1 MVSSNN
7 KRLVKN
13 TLLLYVRMLFTMGVG
28 FYTSRVVLD
37 VLGVV
42 DYGVYNVVG
51 GVVGMIGALYG
62 PMAIATQRWITFA
75 LGKGDREMLKKVFSV
90 CLSSQLLIAVLL
102 LVAIEIGGLW
112 YLNTYAVIPPERMEV
127 ASWVF
132 QLSAVTMSLTILN
145 VPFHGAIIAH
155 EEMGAFAAF
164 AIVEVLMKLIIC
176 FALPHASVDKL
187 WLYALLLFCTSVF
200 SFLFVQ
206 GYACRKFE
214 EARWRFGWDKRL
226 YKQITSFAAWDIVG
240 NLAFIGYSQGTTLL
254 VNMFYGPAMNAA
266 AGIGGQATNVINQ
279 LSANFQTAL
288 NPQITKYYAAEN
300 LPEMHKLIFRSVKFS
315 FFLVLV
321 FAVPFF
327 YEAEFLLH
335 VWLVEVP
342 PHAVAFMRLGLFV
355 CLLGALRSPLI
366 TAAMATGNVR
376 RFQLSTN
383 AVMLSVCPVA
393 YVVYKLGGVAETA
406 SIVFVV
412 ALIGAILVS
421 VHVLGRLIKLG
432 RKQFMTDV
440 LGRVVL
446 VAAVSFALPY
456 YVYVTIDEGWGRLF
470 LITFLSCI
478 FTALAVYGLG
488 ADRREKGFMAA
499 LVREKVLKVCR

>member
-1 MVSSNN
+1 
-7 KRLVKN
+7 
-13 TLLLYVRMLFTMGVG
+13 MGVG

-51 GVVGMIGALYG
+51 GTVGMIGTLYG

-75 LGKGDREMLKKVFSV
+75 LGKGDRETLKKVFSV
-90 CLSSQLLIAVLL
+90 CLSSQLLIAMLL
-102 LVAIEIGGLW
+102 LAAIELGGLW
-112 YLNTYAVIPPERMEV
+112 YLNTYAVIPPERMKA

-155 EEMGAFAAF
+155 EKMEFFAAF
-164 AIVEVLMKLIIC
+164 AIVEALMKLLIC
-176 FALPHASVDKL
+176 FALPYASVDKL
-187 WLYALLLFCTSVF
+187 WLYALLLFCISVL

-266 AGIGGQATNVINQ
+266 AGIGGQATNIVNQ

-288 NPQITKYYAAEN
+288 NPQITKYYATGA
-300 LPEMHKLIFRSVKFS
+300 LGEMHKLIFRGAKFS

-327 YEAEFLLH
+327 YEASFLLH

-355 CLLGALRSPLI
+355 CLLGALRGPLI

-376 RFQLSTN
+376 KFQLSTN
-383 AVMLSVCPVA
+383 AVMLLICPVS
-393 YVVYKLGGVAETA
+393 YVVYKWGGVAETTT
-406 SIVFVV
+406 IVFVI

-421 VHVLGRLIKLG
+421 VYVLGELIKLG
-432 RKQFMTDV
+432 QKQFMTDV
-440 LGRVVL
+440 LGRSTL
-446 VAAVSFALPY
+446 VAVVSFTLPY
-456 YVYVTIDEGWGRLF
+456 CVYVTMNEGWGRLF
-470 LITFLSCI
+470 LLSFFSCI
-478 FTALAVYGLG
+478 FTVLAVYGLG
-488 ADRREKGFMAA
+488 TDRQEKKFMAA
-499 LVREKVLKVCR
+499 LVREKVLKVYR

>member
-1 MVSSNN
+1 MVSPNN

-51 GVVGMIGALYG
+51 GVVGMIGTLYG

-102 LVAIEIGGLW
+102 LAAIEIGGLW

-164 AIVEVLMKLIIC
+164 AIVEVLMKLVIC

-187 WLYALLLFCTSVF
+187 WLYALLLFCTSVL

-288 NPQITKYYAAEN
+288 NPQITKYYASEN

-315 FFLVLV
+315 FFLVLL

-342 PHAVAFMRLGLFV
+342 PHAVAFTRLGLFV
-355 CLLGALRSPLI
+355 CLLGALRSPLT

-393 YVVYKLGGVAETA
+393 YVLYKLGSIPETA
-406 SIVFVV
+406 AIVFFIT
-412 ALIGAILVS
+412 LLCAILVS
-421 VHVLGRLIKLG
+421 IHVLGHIIQLVRKHFLIDVLWKLFLVSVFSFIVPIFTYMSMGQGWSRLLLLSLFSAICTASFAYCLG
-432 RKQFMTDV
+432 LNKSEKQFV
-440 LGRVVL
+440 L
-446 VAAVSFALPY
+446 
-456 YVYVTIDEGWGRLF
+456 
-470 LITFLSCI
+470 TFLH
-478 FTALAVYGLG
+478 
-488 ADRREKGFMAA
+488 EK
-499 LVREKVLKVCR
+499 LHW